1 MKSFTAARPARGH
14 PRDMKRRTSEL
25 ALERI
30 ETTAIKLGALLF
42 GLGAWLAALS
52 LPG

>member
-14 PRDMKRRTSEL
+14 PEGMKRVTGERAL
-25 ALERI
+25 ARI
-30 ETTAIKLGALLF
+30 ETTAVRLGALLF

>member
-1 MKSFTAARPARGH
+1 MERKTG
-14 PRDMKRRTSEL
+14 EQ
-25 ALERI
+25 ALQRI
-30 ETTAIKLGALLF
+30 EATAVKLGALLF